1 MDICL
6 LEYYKSFA
14 RSLINDYSRLEIKN
28 NMRKTIAEFPNKEDI
43 NSIEWLYEDTA
54 LAREY
59 LKKRATKKRKSFL

>member
-43 NSIEWLYEDTA
+43 NSIE
-54 LAREY
+54 
-59 LKKRATKKRKSFL
+59 